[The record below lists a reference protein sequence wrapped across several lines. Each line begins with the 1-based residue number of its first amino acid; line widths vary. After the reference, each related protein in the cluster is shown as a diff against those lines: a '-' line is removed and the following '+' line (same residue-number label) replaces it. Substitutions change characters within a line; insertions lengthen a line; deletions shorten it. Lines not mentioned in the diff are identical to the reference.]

1 MRTRT
6 VQTIALLIAMACSM
20 FAASG
25 VGVAEQV
32 RWPAWTS
39 LPRPAPIPAP
49 QPQVLER
56 APAVAAYLELV
67 ERERENSP
75 KCDGVNCVVCIAACT
90 GGGAQVVHSMKPRQL
105 GVLYPAPTRSY
116 RDGNAAGPQPF
127 AGQQAGGIVCGS
139 EGGCRVTAIA
149 PPREHTSHITVVIER
164 RRSAN

>member
-6 VQTIALLIAMACSM
+6 VQTIALLVAMACSM
-20 FAASG
+20 LAASD
-25 VGVAEQV
+25 VAVAEQV
-32 RWPAWTS
+32 RWPAWTN
-39 LPRPAPIPAP
+39 LPRPTPIPAP

-105 GVLYPAPTRSY
+105 GVLYPAPSPAYTRQ
-116 RDGNAAGPQPF
+116 D
-127 AGQQAGGIVCGS
+127 AGGIVCGS